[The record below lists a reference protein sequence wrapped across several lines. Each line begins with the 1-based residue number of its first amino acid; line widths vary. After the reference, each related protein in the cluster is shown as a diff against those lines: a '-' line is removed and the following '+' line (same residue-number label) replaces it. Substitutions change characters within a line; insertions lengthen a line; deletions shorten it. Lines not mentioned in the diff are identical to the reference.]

1 MLLEPV
7 HMLEHEPNKTK
18 GLYDHYGN
26 KYNLNPHHHQQQQQ
40 QQQHHHHSPFYPHN
54 LKYKQT
60 LMQKLLRK
68 NLLAV
73 IEDRL
78 FAIIIIIII
87 NIIIIFVPEIL
98 IATPYIYILVVN
110 IMMYTGKVVPNTVTN
125 KQYFLPK

>member
-7 HMLEHEPNKTK
+7 HMLEHEPDKTK
-18 GLYDHYGN
+18 GLNDHYGN
-26 KYNLNPHHHQQQQQ
+26 KYNLNPRHHQQHQH
-40 QQQHHHHSPFYPHN
+40 QQHRHHSPFYPHN
-54 LKYKQT
+54 LKYKQK

-68 NLLAV
+68 NLLVV
-73 IEDRL
+73 IKDRL
-78 FAIIIIIII
+78 FAIIIINIII
-87 NIIIIFVPEIL
+87 IIIIFVPEIL